1 MCPKGVAARKSLS
14 AGLLFFFFVK
24 AETFPVKGVVKIHRC
39 RCVFCVSAE
48 VRGAGR
54 REVLQV

>member
-1 MCPKGVAARKSLS
+1 MCPMDVAARKSLS
-14 AGLLFFFFVK
+14 AGLLFFFVK
-24 AETFPVKGVVKIHRC
+24 AETFPVKGLVKIHRC